1 MKIAVYGKITK
12 NTNFSVLGDFLYF
25 LRSQQIGYLIHEEY
39 AQELRTQCFFQEH
52 PAIIQH
58 TYRDVTDI
66 QDVDFFYC
74 IGGDGTLLNAVRFL
88 KNFSIPV
95 VGINA
100 GRLGFLTP
108 IQQQAIEEITIELSN
123 NAWKLDERA
132 LIELTSYPE
141 IFSEW
146 NLGLNE
152 VTIHKAISNEM
163 IVVHTYV
170 NGEFLNSYWCDG
182 LIVSTPTGST
192 AYNLA
197 CGGPLISPNSGTFVL
212 TPIAPHS
219 LTVRPIVIADSAVI
233 SFQIESRSGKALVA
247 IDNRTEIVPAK
258 IELAVHKSAHKLNL
272 VRTGTRTFFSTLRS
286 RLNWGLDPR
295 N

>member
-1 MKIAVYGKITK
+1 MKIAIYGKTTK
-12 NTNFSVLGDFLYF
+12 NTNFTILGDFLYF
-25 LRSQQIGYLIHEEY
+25 LHSQQIDYVLHEEY
-39 AQELRTQCFFQEH
+39 ASELRSQPFFKEH
-52 PAIIQH
+52 LGIIQNIF
-58 TYRDVTDI
+58 RDISDI
-66 QDVDFFYC
+66 QDIDFFYC

-88 KNFSIPV
+88 KHFTVPV
-95 VGINA
+95 VGVNA

-108 IQQQAIEEITIELSN
+108 IQQQAIEEVTVELLN
-123 NAWKLDERA
+123 NAWKLDERS
-132 LIELTSYPE
+132 LIELSSYPE
-141 IFSEW
+141 IFADW
-146 NLGLNE
+146 NFGLNE
-152 VTIHKAISNEM
+152 ITIHKAISNEM
-163 IVVHTYV
+163 IVVHTFV

-219 LTVRPIVIADSAVI
+219 LTVRPIIVADSSVI
-233 SFQIESRSGKALVA
+233 SFQIESRSGNALVA

-258 IELAVHKSAHKLNL
+258 IELAVRKSIHKLHL
-272 VRTGTRTFFSTLRS
+272 VRAGSRTFFSTLRS